1 MATSM
6 YLLTSDFLSLG
17 RISISIV
24 FDYSRDFHFI
34 EVFCA
39 SLFACHPL
47 LCLWGATNSLLKV
60 TSVALEACFVNLKWF
75 VQIVFC
81 KCFRFIQDNGRFV
94 TTYEFEELM
103 FNHPHFVPNFSY
115 SIVLHMLVVDFC
127 YRVKLHFVS
136 KCCWFLSTTN
146 YKALRN
152 MKLRLI
158 ELIIF
163 YNNEFLALFQFF
175 ICYSLQCKHQA
186 KLRSK
191 FPETL

>member
-1 MATSM
+1 M
-6 YLLTSDFLSLG
+6 
-17 RISISIV
+17 

-39 SLFACHPL
+39 SLFACAHYYVFKEQPIVYWRSQVL
-47 LCLWGATNSLLKV
+47 LWRRA
-60 TSVALEACFVNLKWF
+60 FVNLKWS

-81 KCFRFIQDNGRFV
+81 KCFRFIQDNDRFV
-94 TTYEFEELM
+94 TTYKFEELM

-127 YRVKLHFVS
+127 YRIKWQFVL

-146 YKALRN
+146 HKVLRN
-152 MKLRLI
+152 MKVRLI
-158 ELIIF
+158 ELIIS
-163 YNNEFLALFQFF
+163 YNNEILALFQFC
-175 ICYSLQCKHQA
+175 ICYGLQCKHQA
-186 KLRSK
+186 KLQSK